1 MIAAAAA
8 WLIGKGVSAKLAKP
22 LIFFG
27 LFIAV
32 AALLAGAKCAYD
44 RSIIKAHDAER
55 DAATAKA
62 DRKADTKAAEER
74 RSDDARLTTETQEIK
89 DAVDEAKRTGAD
101 PRAAYYACV
110 RLQQSARARGEPPP
124 NC

>member
-1 MIAAAAA
+1 MLAP
-8 WLIGKGVSAKLAKP
+8 LIGLALKVGIPARFAK
-22 LIFFG
+22 
-27 LFIAV
+27 IAV
-32 AALLAGAKCAYD
+32 IASLVVLLVVGLGVAKCAYD
-44 RSIIKAHDAER
+44 RSVIKAHEAER

-89 DAVDEAKRTGAD
+89 DAVEEAKRTGAD

-110 RLQQSARARGEPPP
+110 RLQQSARARGESSPD
-124 NC
+124 C